1 MKQVEN
7 AMNTE
12 KTLLLHAILPHVAFD
27 GWSADALERGAADAG
42 MDGAQVGR
50 LFPNGAADALAYFM
64 HELDVKMLAKLQP
77 LPLSEMKLTAKVEAA
92 IMARLHAAGPNREA
106 VRKALAYY
114 AFPLHADEGLKR
126 LYTTVDAIW
135 RAVGDHPTDFSFYTK
150 RLSLSL
156 IYSSTL
162 LFWLDDVSENAEE
175 TRAFLKR
182 RMGDLFRFHSLKK
195 KLTAPF
201 ETTAQKG

>member
-1 MKQVEN
+1 M

-12 KTLLLHAILPHVAFD
+12 KTLLLHAMLPHVAFD

-42 MDGAQVGR
+42 LDVAQMER
-50 LFPNGAADALAYFM
+50 LFPNGAADALACFM
-64 HELDVKMLAKLQP
+64 SELDAKMLAQLQS
-77 LPLSEMKLTAKVEAA
+77 LPLAESKLPAKVEAVV
-92 IMARLHAAGPNREA
+92 MARLHAAEPNREA

-150 RLSLSL
+150 RLSLAM
-156 IYSSTL
+156 IYSATL
-162 LFWLDDVSENAEE
+162 LFWLDDYSENAEE

-201 ETTAQKG
+201 ETNAPQG